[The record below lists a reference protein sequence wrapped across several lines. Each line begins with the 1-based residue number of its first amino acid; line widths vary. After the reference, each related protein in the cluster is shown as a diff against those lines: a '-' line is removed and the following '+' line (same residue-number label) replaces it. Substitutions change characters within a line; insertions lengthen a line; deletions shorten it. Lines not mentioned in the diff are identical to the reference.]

1 MMNASGVIVMKTVKE
16 VSRLTGVSIRTLH
29 HYDAIGLLRPASV
42 TQAGYR
48 LYDDEALRRLQTI
61 LLFRE
66 LRFPLR
72 EIRKILDSP
81 GFDRREALREQIRL
95 LELQREHLDEV
106 ITHARRIQQKG
117 ECDMDFSAFDNS
129 KLDAYAA
136 QAKEKWGNTDAY
148 REFENKTQGQSA
160 QQMRDKGQELMDY
173 FVRLGAMRD
182 LPADH
187 DETQAWAAKLQNFIT
202 ENYYTCTKEILRS
215 LGMMYAGGGE
225 MTENIDAA
233 GGAGTGAFA
242 QRVIEHYCGR

>member
-1 MMNASGVIVMKTVKE
+1 MKTVKE
-16 VSRLTGVSIRTLH
+16 VSKLTGVSIRTLH
-29 HYDAIGLLRPASV
+29 HYDAIGLLPPASV
-42 TQAGYR
+42 TEAGYR

-66 LRFPLR
+66 LRFPLG

-81 GFDRREALREQIRL
+81 GFDRRDALREQIRL
-95 LELQREHLDEV
+95 LELQREHLDAV
-106 ITHARRIQQKG
+106 IAHAREIQQKG
-117 ECDMDFSAFDNS
+117 EFTMDFSAFDN
-129 KLDAYAA
+129 KKMEAYAA
-136 QAKEKWGNTDAY
+136 QAKEKWGGTDAY
-148 REFENKTQGQSA
+148 REFEQKTQGQNA
-160 QQMRDKGQELMDY
+160 QQMRDKGQELMEY

-187 DETQAWAAKLQNFIT
+187 EKTQAWAADLQKFIT

-233 GGAGTGAFA
+233 GGTGTGEFA
-242 QRVIEHYCGR
+242 QRIIELYCGK

>member
-1 MMNASGVIVMKTVKE
+1 MIEVKTVKE
-16 VSRLTGVSIRTLH
+16 VSKLTGVSIRTLH
-29 HYDAIGLLRPASV
+29 HYDAIGLLHPASV
-42 TQAGYR
+42 TEAGYR

-66 LRFPLR
+66 LRFPLG

-95 LELQREHLDEV
+95 LELQREHLDAV
-106 ITHARRIQQKG
+106 IAHARMIQQKG

-129 KLDAYAA
+129 KLETYAA

-160 QQMRDKGQELMDY
+160 QQMRDKGQELMEY

-187 DETQAWAAKLQNFIT
+187 EETQAWAAQLQSFIT

-242 QRVIEHYCGR
+242 QQVIEHYCGK